1 MPRPLR
7 KCLDCPELT
16 RNPKGRCRPCQ
27 QRADHKKAMKPTR
40 RQYRDPTYK
49 AIAAAARRGDYGPCV
64 DCGTFNDLTVDHRR
78 PISQGGTSDPANL
91 VVRCRPC
98 NSKKGARPEQETRG

>member
-27 QRADHKKAMKPTR
+27 QRHDHKHNTQTQ
-40 RQYRDPTYK
+40 RQAYMDPAYK
-49 AIAAAARRGDYGPCV
+49 RIRAAVRQGRYGPCTA
-64 DCGTFNDLTVDHRR
+64 CGDTNDLTVDHIK
-78 PISQGGTSDPANL
+78 PLAQGGTNHPSNL
-91 VVRCRPC
+91 VVLCRAC
-98 NSKKGARPEQETRG
+98 NSRKGARPEQETR

>member
-7 KCLDCPELT
+7 QCLGCGTLT

-27 QRADHKKAMKPTR
+27 QREDHLKAMKPTR

-49 AIAAAARRGDYGPCV
+49 AIAAKARQGDYGPCT
-64 DCGTFNDLTVDHRR
+64 DCGSWDDLTVDHRV
-78 PISQGGTSDPANL
+78 PLAAGGTSDPTNL

-98 NSKKGARPEQETRG
+98 NSRKGARPEGETR

>member
-7 KCLDCPELT
+7 KCLDCPDLT

-27 QRADHKKAMKPTR
+27 QRHDHHRNQQPGRKAYQDTT
-40 RQYRDPTYK
+40 YRH
-49 AIAAAARRGDYGPCV
+49 IRAAARRGDYGPCV
-64 DCGTFNDLTVDHRR
+64 DCGTLQDLTVDHRR
-78 PISQGGTSDPANL
+78 PISQGGTNDPSNL

-98 NSKKGARPEQETRG
+98 NSRKHTRPEQELR